1 MEDLLAFLGVTIA
14 AAFGG
19 MGTVAAYQIAR
30 HFRRLNGEADRAAT
44 PRKATD
50 ANAATVTRSELEAMI
65 RSAVRESAPGDDVV
79 RIPPGASETAPRVR

>member
-1 MEDLLAFLGVTIA
+1 MEDLLAFLGVAIA

-30 HFRRLNGEADRAAT
+30 HFRRLNAEAGRAAA
-44 PRKATD
+44 PQKATD
-50 ANAATVTRSELEAMI
+50 AATVTRSELEAMI